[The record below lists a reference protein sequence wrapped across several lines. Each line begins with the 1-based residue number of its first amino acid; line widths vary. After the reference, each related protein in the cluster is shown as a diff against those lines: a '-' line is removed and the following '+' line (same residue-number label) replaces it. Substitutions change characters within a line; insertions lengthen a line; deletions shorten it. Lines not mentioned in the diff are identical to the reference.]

1 MYPYAKKR
9 PIPPGLY
16 NPHRLKEKPV
26 PPRRF
31 LTSTSSQSIPSTST
45 QSMPSTSTQSMPS
58 TSTQNVQLS
67 RPTAATQIDTLN
79 ISSSP
84 QIVDTVNPTV
94 QHDDATTSTSMVLNE
109 QPNAA
114 PIDDEFDDYNVPFN
128 DESDDIE
135 PIQNSS
141 YSLPTNTMHASS
153 SSQLVPM
160 SQANQRVVFRNITNA
175 SFLRPDQNMPPNFSP
190 PIQNVTPNMLLA
202 GLQLLQRYVVNTSS
216 SSRNPSD
223 SAIVPL
229 DYFSLNADINGNDV
243 RNRITETTF
252 FYLNI
257 NSISNYRKTNPKQTQ
272 QWLKIVKK
280 MTKLNFL
287 HRWTNAFSTNQ
298 PKANT
303 THYAESFH
311 SLLL

>member
-1 MYPYAKKR
+1 MVMSISIELSLDSEDEAQLYVAQKR

-16 NPHRLKEKPV
+16 NPRRLKEKPV

-31 LTSTSSQSIPSTST
+31 LTSTSSQSMPSTSTQSMPFTST

-67 RPTAATQIDTLN
+67 RPTSATQINTLN

-84 QIVDTVNPTV
+84 QIVDTLNPTV
-94 QHDDATTSTSMVLNE
+94 QHDDATTSTTMVPNE

-141 YSLPTNTMHASS
+141 NSLPTNTTHASS
-153 SSQLVPM
+153 SLQLVPM

-175 SFLRPDQNMPPNFSP
+175 SFLRPDQNMPANFSP
-190 PIQNVTPNMLLA
+190 PVQNITPNMLLA
-202 GLQLLQRYVVNTSS
+202 GLQLLQRYVVTTSS
-216 SSRNPSD
+216 SSGNPSE

-229 DYFSLNADINGNDV
+229 DYFSRNADINGNDV
-243 RNRITETTF
+243 SNRTTEITF

-257 NSISNYRKTNPKQTQ
+257 NIISNYRKTNPK
-272 QWLKIVKK
+272 
-280 MTKLNFL
+280 
-287 HRWTNAFSTNQ
+287 
-298 PKANT
+298 
-303 THYAESFH
+303 
-311 SLLL
+311 